1 VYNPPVILL
10 DEPLSNLDARLRS
23 EVRDSIMALHQQL
36 KTSTIYVTHDQT
48 EAMSMADRIVV
59 MDHGRI
65 VAQGTHAEL
74 LAEGGLYAELAKL
87 QFID

>member
-1 VYNPPVILL
+1 V
-10 DEPLSNLDARLRS
+10 
-23 EVRDSIMALHQQL
+23 L
-36 KTSTIYVTHDQT
+36 K
-48 EAMSMADRIVV
+48 ADRIVV

-87 QFID
+87 QFIN